1 MNLRQVSK
9 AVDLEGRWSASEL
22 DCSVNKQE
30 TSWLQREATVPLRA
44 IGDWMTLV
52 GPFIV

>member
-22 DCSVNKQE
+22 DNKQE
-30 TSWLQREATVPLRA
+30 TSWIQREATVPLRA